1 MSFMKVS
8 STPQA
13 ARPPAAAV
21 SRAGVRRLD
30 PRPAVTHRGSRCVC
44 GGSCPRCTPGP
55 PVSSPGD
62 ASERAADGL
71 AAAALRGS
79 RTPDGLADVLGIDL
93 NTVGLIGESGS
104 GKSLTALAIL
114 GLLPE
119 GATASGSVRW
129 DGRELIGLA
138 DRELAELRGDEIGIV
153 FQEPRTALNP
163 IRTVGRQI
171 AESIR
176 IHEGASKRDAA
187 TRAIAEAR
195 RVALPDPE
203 RIVRRYPH
211 QLSGGQ
217 RQRVAI
223 AMALACRPRLLIAD
237 EPTTALDVTIQAEIL
252 ELLLSLVEDDGMS
265 LVFITHDLAV
275 LSQIATH
282 GVVLEDGRVV
292 EDAPVAQLL
301 TSPASEVTRGLLRD
315 ATATLWRPGG
325 IG

>member
-1 MSFMKVS
+1 MSLE
-8 STPQA
+8 
-13 ARPPAAAV
+13 
-21 SRAGVRRLD
+21 VRDLTVD
-30 PRPAVTHRGSRCVC
+30 I
-44 GGSCPRCTPGP
+44 
-55 PVSSPGD
+55 
-62 ASERAADGL
+62 DG
-71 AAAALRGS
+71 RRVVDGIS
-79 RTPDGLADVLGIDL
+79 FEVPDGAR
-93 NTVGLIGESGS
+93 VGLIGESGS

-114 GLLPE
+114 GLLPD
-119 GATASGSVRW
+119 GASAAGSIRW
-129 DGRELIGLA
+129 NGRELIGLD
-138 DRELAELRGDEIGIV
+138 DRQLAELRGDEIGIV

-176 IHEGASKRDAA
+176 IHEKASKRDAA
-187 TRAIAEAR
+187 ARAVAEAA

-203 RIVRRYPH
+203 RIVNRYPH

-252 ELLLSLVEDDGMS
+252 ELLQSLVADDGMS

-275 LSQIATH
+275 LSQIATD
-282 GVVLEDGRVV
+282 GLVLEDGRVV
-292 EDAPVAQLL
+292 ERAPVARLL
-301 TSPASEVTRGLLRD
+301 TAPSSPVTRGLLRD

-325 IG
+325 AE